1 MERQEPTLGKPAGLE
16 EVEFR
21 PRTYRGPTR
30 PATNESDFWLKAT
43 VCLVALVV
51 VAVGLIEW
59 NARRQAAAMTAELMR
74 PMTPA
79 EKRELD
85 RQVAQIDAE
94 DARDLANLR
103 RQIWQE
109 APQTEPYVP
118 SPLKAGERC
127 IEGRRLKRVSNG
139 WTQVR
144 EPC

>member
-1 MERQEPTLGKPAGLE
+1 MERQEPTLGKDAGLE
-16 EVEFR
+16 QVEFR

-30 PATNESDFWLKAT
+30 PAADQSDFWVKAGI
-43 VCLVALVV
+43 CLVVLVV

-79 EKRELD
+79 EKQQLD
-85 RQVAQIDAE
+85 RQLTQINAE

-109 APQTEPYVP
+109 APKAAPYIP

-127 IEGRRLKRVSNG
+127 IDGRRLQRVSNG
-139 WTQVR
+139 WTQLR

>member
-1 MERQEPTLGKPAGLE
+1 
-16 EVEFR
+16 
-21 PRTYRGPTR
+21 
-30 PATNESDFWLKAT
+30 
-43 VCLVALVV
+43 
-51 VAVGLIEW
+51 
-59 NARRQAAAMTAELMR
+59 MTAELMR

>member
-1 MERQEPTLGKPAGLE
+1 MERQEPTLGKDAGLDQ
-16 EVEFR
+16 VEFR

-30 PATNESDFWLKAT
+30 PATDQSDFWVKAGIS
-43 VCLVALVV
+43 LVVLIV

-79 EKRELD
+79 EKQQFD
-85 RQVAQIDAE
+85 RQLAQLDAE
-94 DARDLANLR
+94 DARDLADLR
-103 RQIWQE
+103 RQLWQE
-109 APQTEPYVP
+109 APKAAPYIP

-127 IEGRRLKRVSNG
+127 IDGRRLKRVSNG
-139 WTQVR
+139 WTQLR